1 MCAAWCRPHPSTEDH
16 NWFTRMVET
25 YAVIDNLN
33 LLDLYP
39 SVRESSLQAL
49 AEAHPQR
56 LEA

>member
-1 MCAAWCRPHPSTEDH
+1 
-16 NWFTRMVET
+16 MVET

-33 LLDLYP
+33 PLYLYP